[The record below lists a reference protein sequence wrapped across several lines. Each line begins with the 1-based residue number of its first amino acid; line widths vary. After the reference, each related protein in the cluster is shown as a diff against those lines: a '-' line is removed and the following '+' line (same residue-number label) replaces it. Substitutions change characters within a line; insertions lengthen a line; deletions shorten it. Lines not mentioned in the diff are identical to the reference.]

1 MTIAIILAGGTG
13 SRIKSDIPK
22 QFIELSGQMM
32 IMHALAPFGESDM
45 IDNIQ
50 IVADENW
57 REKIED
63 AIFEDPESA
72 VAEKFLGFSD
82 PGGNRQMSIYNAM
95 KDLKK
100 LFECATINDD
110 SANISADTR
119 ENANCSKFMVHSKF
133 KVIDNIIIHDA
144 ARPFVSVENIDECIT
159 VLDTHEGA
167 MPVLPMKDT
176 IYYGSADGSKI
187 EKLLDRD
194 RLFAGQAPEAFRL
207 GLYRDAILR
216 LSDDQTDKLRGTTE
230 PAIMAGLDVVMVDGE
245 ESNFKIT
252 TPSDLE
258 RFEKTIEEHK

>member
-176 IYYGSADGSKI
+176 VYFSRTGKHVDELLNRSCIY
-187 EKLLDRD
+187 
-194 RLFAGQAPEAFRL
+194 AGQAPEAFRFDK
-207 GLYRDAILR
+207 YMDANEALLPDKILMVKG
-216 LSDDQTDKLRGTTE
+216 STE
-230 PAIMAGLDVVMVDGE
+230 PAIMAGMDVAMIPGDQR
-245 ESNFKIT
+245 NFKVT
-252 TPSDLE
+252 TDEDLTRARE
-258 RFEKTIEEHK
+258 ILG

>member
-50 IVADENW
+50 IVADESW

-82 PGGNRQMSIYNAM
+82 PGENRQMSIYNAM
-95 KDLKK
+95 KDLKQI
-100 LFECATINDD
+100 FDVARTNDD
-110 SANISADTR
+110 SANVSADAK
-119 ENANCSKFMVHSKF
+119 ENADCSKFMVHSKF

-144 ARPFVSVENIDECIT
+144 ARPFVTVENIDECISA
-159 VLDTHEGA
+159 LDDHEGA

-176 IYYGSADGSKI
+176 VYFSRTGKRVDELLNRSCIY
-187 EKLLDRD
+187 
-194 RLFAGQAPEAFRL
+194 AGQAPEAFRFDKYMEANEAL
-207 GLYRDAILR
+207 LPDKILMIKG
-216 LSDDQTDKLRGTTE
+216 STE
-230 PAIMAGLDVVMVDGE
+230 PAIMAGLDVAMIPGDQR
-245 ESNFKIT
+245 NFKVT
-252 TPSDLE
+252 TDEDLA
-258 RFEKTIEEHK
+258 RARGILG